1 MSNEEDIKIIER
13 VLVGETF
20 VYSRIIEKYSNMVF
34 KYVYSQFNN
43 LDEAEDV
50 TQDVFIVVMEAL
62 GSFRQESKFS
72 TWMYSVMVNY
82 CKNYLKK
89 SRKINSVSLNLVKN
103 GDEFEIPIPDE
114 RQNPEE
120 EVIRNESLQIVKE
133 EIDKLP
139 EKYRSIL
146 MLRDIQGAS
155 YNEIS
160 DIVGINLSN
169 VKVRIHRGRELLK
182 NRLYG
187 RGLV

>member
-1 MSNEEDIKIIER
+1 MTYEEDIKIIDR
-13 VLVGETF
+13 VLAGDTAA
-20 VYSRIIEKYSNMVF
+20 YSRIIEKYSNMIF

-43 LDEAEDV
+43 WDEAEDV
-50 TQDVFIVVMEAL
+50 TQDIFIVVMEAL

-89 SRKINSVSLNLVKN
+89 SRRMKSVSLNIVKN
-103 GDEFEIPIPDE
+103 GDEFEIPLPDE

-120 EVIRNESLQIVKE
+120 EIIRNDSLQIVKE

-146 MLRDIQGAS
+146 VLRDIQGAS

-160 DIVGINLSN
+160 DVFDINLSN

-182 NRLYG
+182 NRLYE
-187 RGLV
+187 RGLI